1 MQSLPAPPAFPPRH
15 DIYGPIH
22 KGLRRAHAE
31 LMGRLGWADYAVDQ
45 SALLA
50 DLREHLRLGAK
61 HLAHEEAHIHT
72 ALEARAPQGAARL
85 DAQHAHHRMRFLEVE
100 HHIRG
105 VEAGGGP
112 AAGRAL
118 YLEFGQLVA
127 EDLAHMHE
135 EETITWPR
143 LCALF
148 SDHELIEMEM
158 TIVGSLSPEDT
169 IAFMRMMIP
178 AMNPAER
185 AGLLGGMKAGAPPE
199 AFAAVF
205 EHAVRA
211 TLGANDIEDL
221 ERLGLAA

>member
-1 MQSLPAPPAFPPRH
+1 MHSLPAPAASAPRH

-22 KGLRRAHAE
+22 KGLRRAHAD
-31 LMGRLGWADYAVDQ
+31 LMGRLGWADYTVDQ
-45 SALLA
+45 APLLA
-50 DLREHLRLGAK
+50 DLREHLRLAAK
-61 HLAHEEAHIHT
+61 HLAHEEAHIHP
-72 ALEARAPQGAARL
+72 ALEARAPQAASRL
-85 DAQHAHHRMRFLEVE
+85 DHQHGHHRSRFAEVE
-100 HHIRG
+100 HRTRA

-112 AAGRAL
+112 TAGRAL
-118 YLEFGQLVA
+118 YLEFAQMVA

-135 EETITWPR
+135 EETTTWPR

-148 SDHELIEMEM
+148 SDAELLEMEM
-158 TIVGSLSPEDT
+158 TIIASLTPADT
-169 IAFMRMMIP
+169 IAFMRIMIP

-211 TLGANDIEDL
+211 TLGANDLEDL
-221 ERLGLAA
+221 ARLGLAA

>member
-1 MQSLPAPPAFPPRH
+1 MQTAPAPAPRH

-31 LMGRLGWADYAVDQ
+31 LMGRLGWADWRADQ
-45 SALLA
+45 APLLA

-61 HLAHEEAHIHT
+61 HLAHEEAHIHP
-72 ALEARAPQGAARL
+72 ALDARAPQAAARL
-85 DAQHAHHRMRFLEVE
+85 DHQHGHHRARFAEVE
-100 HHIRG
+100 HRLRV

-112 AAGRAL
+112 EAGRAL
-118 YLEFGQLVA
+118 YLEFAQLVS

-135 EETITWPR
+135 EETTTWPR

-148 SDHELIEMEM
+148 TDEELIGMEM
-158 TIVGSLSPEDT
+158 AIISSLTPEDT
-169 IAFMRMMIP
+169 IAFMRIMIP
-178 AMNPAER
+178 AMNRDER
-185 AGLLGGMKAGAPPE
+185 AGMLGGMKAGAPPE

-211 TLGANDIEDL
+211 TLGANDLEDL